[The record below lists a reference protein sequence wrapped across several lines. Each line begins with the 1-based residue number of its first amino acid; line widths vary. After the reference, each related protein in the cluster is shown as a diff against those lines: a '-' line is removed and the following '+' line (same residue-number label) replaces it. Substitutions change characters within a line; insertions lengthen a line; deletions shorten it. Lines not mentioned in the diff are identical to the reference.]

1 MPTESDSIAHLRI
14 AVAMRAVRGALGV
27 NQAEF
32 AKLIGVS
39 KPTVARVE
47 TLEAGMRLDTYA
59 NMLKKLKEIGVV
71 VDTLYSEN
79 VRVEF
84 EPNSLE
90 SLMER
95 LSDQGQRRQDR
106 KQTGVGVMKP
116 IHLSKERQEKVAK
129 RTQDTLK
136 KMENN
141 SKDSE

>member
-106 KQTGVGVMKP
+106 KQTGVGVMK
-116 IHLSKERQEKVAK
+116 LS
-129 RTQDTLK
+129 T
-136 KMENN
+136 
-141 SKDSE
+141 

>member
-1 MPTESDSIAHLRI
+1 MPTESDLMAHLRI

-47 TLEAGMRLDTYA
+47 TLEAGMRLDTYS

-79 VRVEF
+79 VLVEF
-84 EPNSLE
+84 EPKAIEHLKE
-90 SLMER
+90 KLA
-95 LSDQGQRRQDR
+95 DQGQRRKDR
-106 KQTGVGVMKP
+106 THEGITLSGDSKRKLGELGKSLKDTEKASPQSGSEKDKP
-116 IHLSKERQEKVAK
+116 
-129 RTQDTLK
+129 
-136 KMENN
+136 
-141 SKDSE
+141 